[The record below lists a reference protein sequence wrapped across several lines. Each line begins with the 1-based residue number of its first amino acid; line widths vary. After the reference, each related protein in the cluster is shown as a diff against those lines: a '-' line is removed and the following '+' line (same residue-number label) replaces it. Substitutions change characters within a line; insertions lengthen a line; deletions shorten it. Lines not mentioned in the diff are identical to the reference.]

1 MWRAN
6 AKGMRHR
13 YTVGLSAAARGD
25 FSQSR
30 EADGIP
36 EPRALRDSADQPD
49 PAKHPVPDAASETS
63 FRPLGAILG
72 WVFPGLG
79 HIAAGNAKRGIM
91 AMAGVLL
98 LFFGGLLVGGVDC
111 VDRTEDR
118 LWFFGQACCGP
129 IAFAADKVNEM
140 QLKSGAAAP
149 LIETASYPGQP
160 KVFVSPFKGIAH
172 ANEFGT
178 LFVFLAGLLN
188 ICVLLDAA
196 VRPPSSDGPSSGRR
210 AVDGGAA

>member
-1 MWRAN
+1 
-6 AKGMRHR
+6 
-13 YTVGLSAAARGD
+13 
-25 FSQSR
+25 
-30 EADGIP
+30 
-36 EPRALRDSADQPD
+36 
-49 PAKHPVPDAASETS
+49 VPDAASETS

-79 HIAAGNAKRGIM
+79 HIASGNAKRGIM
-91 AMAGVLL
+91 AMAGVLI

-149 LIETASYPGQP
+149 LPKIQLGTSFSLLSFAYRHQQRLSCFALLTQRMLVALALALVNAGSSMAAKIAMIAITTSSSIKVNASGFVCRTSVMGQP
-160 KVFVSPFKGIAH
+160 QHRRSGSQRQSRIATH
-172 ANEFGT
+172 QRAR
-178 LFVFLAGLLN
+178 ASLN
-188 ICVLLDAA
+188 
-196 VRPPSSDGPSSGRR
+196 SSAPETSKTAKR
-210 AVDGGAA
+210 